1 MKTPALRIGIDV
13 GGTNTDA
20 VVMLGREVRAAFKSP
35 TTQDVGSGI
44 ASALTEV
51 LRLAEVKGADIG
63 AVMIGTTHF
72 TNAFVQARS
81 LARVGVI
88 RLAAPATTSLP
99 PFADWP
105 DRLSDVVAGPAHIV
119 RGGYNYDG
127 SEIAAP
133 VRDELVA
140 AATAIRDAGVRAVA
154 ISSVFAP
161 VNEQQEHFARDI
173 LLQIIPEA
181 AITLSHDLGR
191 LGLLERENAAIM
203 NASLS
208 AIAADVLRSFSDSL
222 VALDIRC
229 PLYVSQND
237 GTLMPP
243 HVAARYPVLTFA
255 SGPTN
260 SIRGGGFLSG
270 LDDCIV
276 VDIGGTTTDVGVLAG
291 GMPRE
296 SSIAVDVGG
305 VRTNFRMPDV
315 LSIGL
320 GGGSR
325 VRRAGEAINVGP
337 DSVGFKLRSE
347 GLVFGGSTLTATDIA
362 VAAGI
367 VTLGNGAA
375 VRHLERGF
383 VLQALQ
389 QMGAM
394 IEDAIDRMK
403 ISASAVPVV
412 LVGGG
417 SILAPAKLRGAS
429 EVIIPKQA
437 GVANAIGAAIA
448 KASGEV
454 DQVYSYEQ
462 LGRDTALERART
474 DATDKAVAAGADRAT
489 IRIADVEE
497 LPLQYLPGGAVRV
510 RVKAIGE
517 LAGLGA

>member
-1 MKTPALRIGIDV
+1 MKTPLLRIGIDV

-20 VVMLGREVRAAFKSP
+20 VVMLGREVRAACKSP
-35 TTQDVGSGI
+35 TTADVGTGI
-44 ASALTEV
+44 RTALTEV
-51 LRLAEVKGADIG
+51 LRQAEAQGSHIG

-105 DRLSDVVAGPAHIV
+105 DRLRDVVAGPAQVV

-127 SEIAAP
+127 SQIAEP
-133 VRDELVA
+133 VREEILA
-140 AATAIRDAGVRAVA
+140 AAKAIRDAGAKAVA

-161 VNEQQEHFARDI
+161 VNEAQEHFARDI
-173 LLQIIPEA
+173 VLEVIPDA
-181 AITLSHDLGR
+181 AITLSHELGR
-191 LGLLERENAAIM
+191 IGLIERENAAIM
-203 NASLS
+203 NASL
-208 AIAADVLRSFSDSL
+208 AVMAGEVVRSFSE
-222 VALDIRC
+222 ALAALGIHC

-243 HVAARYPVLTFA
+243 QVASRFPVLTFA

-260 SIRGGGFLSG
+260 SIRGGGFLTG
-270 LDDCIV
+270 LNECIV

-291 GMPRE
+291 GLPRE

-325 VRRAGEAINVGP
+325 VRHVGESVTVGP
-337 DSVGFKLRSE
+337 DSVGFKLLSE
-347 GLVFGGSTLTATDIA
+347 GFVFGGSTLTATDIA
-362 VAAGI
+362 VAGGI
-367 VTLGNGAA
+367 ANVGNSAA
-375 VRHLERGF
+375 VKHLDREF
-383 VLQALQ
+383 VSKSLQRI
-389 QMGAM
+389 GAM

-403 ISASAVPVV
+403 TSSTAVPVV

-417 SILAPAKLRGAS
+417 SILAPTTLRGAT

-448 KASGEV
+448 QVSGEV

-462 LGRDTALERART
+462 LGRDVALERART
-474 DATDKAVAAGADRAT
+474 DATNKAIAAGADGAT
-489 IRIADVEE
+489 VQIADIEE

-517 LAGLGA
+517 LAGLGV

>member
-1 MKTPALRIGIDV
+1 MNTPSLRIGVDV

-20 VVMLGREVRAAFKSP
+20 VVMLGREVHATYKSP
-35 TTQDVGSGI
+35 TTADVGSGI
-44 ASALTEV
+44 RLALEEV
-51 LRLAEVKGADIG
+51 LRQAGVTGSRIG

-105 DRLSDVVAGPAHIV
+105 DRLQEVVAGPSHIV

-127 SEIAAP
+127 SPIAVPAREEI
-133 VRDELVA
+133 VA
-140 AATAIRDAGVRAVA
+140 AAMKIRNAGIKAVA

-161 VNEQQEHFARDI
+161 VNEAQEALARDAV
-173 LLQIIPEA
+173 LQVIPDA
-181 AITLSHDLGR
+181 AITLSHEIGR
-191 LGLLERENAAIM
+191 IGLIERENAAIM

-208 AIAADVLRSFSDSL
+208 AMAGEVVNSFIRSL
-222 VALDIRC
+222 QLLDIQC

-243 HVAARYPVLTFA
+243 SVAARHPVLTFA

-270 LDDCIV
+270 LSDCIV
-276 VDIGGTTTDVGVLAG
+276 VDIGGTTTDVGVLSG
-291 GMPRE
+291 GLPRE

-315 LSIGL
+315 LSVGL

-325 VRRAGEAINVGP
+325 VRALGENVTIGP
-337 DSVGFKLRSE
+337 DSVGFQLRSE

-362 VAAGI
+362 VASGAARIGDA
-367 VTLGNGAA
+367 AA
-375 VRHLERGF
+375 VRQLDSSMVQRASERIGT
-383 VLQALQ
+383 
-389 QMGAM
+389 M

-403 ISASAVPVV
+403 TSSDPVPVV

-417 SILAPAKLRGAS
+417 SILSPRTLRGVAQ
-429 EVIIPKQA
+429 VIIPEQA

-448 KASGEV
+448 QVSGEV

-462 LGRDTALERART
+462 LGRDVALDRARA
-474 DATDKAVAAGADRAT
+474 DATSKAVSAGASAES
-489 IRIADVEE
+489 IRIVDVEE

-510 RVKAIGE
+510 RVKAVGE
-517 LAGLGA
+517 LAGLGV

>member
-1 MKTPALRIGIDV
+1 MKAPLLRIGIDV

-20 VVMLGREVRAAFKSP
+20 VVMLGRDVRAAFKSP
-35 TTQDVGSGI
+35 TTADVGSGI
-44 ASALTEV
+44 RTALTEV
-51 LRLAEVKGADIG
+51 LRQAEAKGAHIG

-88 RLAAPATTSLP
+88 RLAAPATVSLP
-99 PFADWP
+99 PFVDWP
-105 DRLSDVVAGPAHIV
+105 DRLREAVAGPAQVV

-127 SEIAAP
+127 SQIAEP
-133 VRDELVA
+133 VREEVLA
-140 AATAIRDAGVRAVA
+140 AARAIRDSGVRAVA

-161 VNEQQEHFARDI
+161 VNGAQERFARDI
-173 LLQIIPEA
+173 VLQVIPDA
-181 AITLSHDLGR
+181 AITLSHELGR
-191 LGLLERENAAIM
+191 IGLIERENAAAM
-203 NASLS
+203 NASL
-208 AIAADVLRSFSDSL
+208 AAMADEVVRSFSDAL
-222 VALDIRC
+222 AALDIHC

-243 HVAARYPVLTFA
+243 QVAARYPVLTFA

-260 SIRGGGFLSG
+260 SLRGGGFLSG
-270 LDDCIV
+270 LNDCIV

-291 GMPRE
+291 GLPRE

-325 VRRAGEAINVGP
+325 VRQAGESISVGP
-337 DSVGFKLRSE
+337 DSVGFKLLGE

-362 VAAGI
+362 VAG
-367 VTLGNGAA
+367 GAA
-375 VRHLERGF
+375 KIGDAAAVKHLDRRL
-383 VLQALQ
+383 VLQSLRR
-389 QMGAM
+389 MGVM

-403 ISASAVPVV
+403 TSSSAVPVV

-417 SILAPAKLRGAS
+417 SILAPTTLRGAAQ
-429 EVIIPKQA
+429 VIIPNQA

-448 KASGEV
+448 QVSGEV

-462 LGRDTALERART
+462 LGREAALERART
-474 DATDKAVAAGADRAT
+474 DAANKAIAAGADSAT
-489 IRIADVEE
+489 VQIADVEE

-517 LAGLGA
+517 LAGLGV

>member
-1 MKTPALRIGIDV
+1 MRIGVDV

-35 TTQDVGSGI
+35 TTADVGSGI
-44 ASALTEV
+44 RNALTEV
-51 LRLAEVKGADIG
+51 LRQAEAKGAQIG

-72 TNAFVQARS
+72 TNAFVQARA

-105 DRLSDVVAGPAHIV
+105 DRLRDVVAGPAHVV

-127 SEIAAP
+127 SQIAEP
-133 VRDELVA
+133 VRAEILA
-140 AATAIRDAGVRAVA
+140 AAEAIRDAGVRAVA

-161 VNEQQEHFARDI
+161 VNAAQEQFARDI
-173 LLQIIPEA
+173 VSKVIPEA
-181 AITLSHDLGR
+181 AITLSHELGR
-191 LGLLERENAAIM
+191 IGLIERENAAIM

-208 AIAADVLRSFSDSL
+208 AMAGDVVRSFSDAL
-222 VALDIRC
+222 AALDIRC

-243 HVAARYPVLTFA
+243 QVAARYPVLTFA

-260 SIRGGGFLSG
+260 SIRGGGFLTG
-270 LDDCIV
+270 LTDCIV
-276 VDIGGTTTDVGVLAG
+276 ADIGGTTTDVGVLSG
-291 GMPRE
+291 GLPRE

-325 VRRAGEAINVGP
+325 VRQAAGSVTVGH

-362 VAAGI
+362 VAAGMAK
-367 VTLGNGAA
+367 VGDADA
-375 VRHLERGF
+375 VKHLERGL
-383 VLQALQ
+383 VAQSLRCIA
-389 QMGAM
+389 AM

-403 ISASAVPVV
+403 TSSSAVPVV

-417 SILAPAKLRGAS
+417 SILAPTTLRGAAQ
-429 EVIIPKQA
+429 VIIPKQA

-448 KASGEV
+448 QVSGEV

-462 LGRDTALERART
+462 LSREVALERARA
-474 DATDKAVAAGADRAT
+474 DATNEAVAAGADSAT
-489 IRIADVEE
+489 VQIADVEE

-510 RVKAIGE
+510 RVKAVGE
-517 LAGLGA
+517 LAGLGV